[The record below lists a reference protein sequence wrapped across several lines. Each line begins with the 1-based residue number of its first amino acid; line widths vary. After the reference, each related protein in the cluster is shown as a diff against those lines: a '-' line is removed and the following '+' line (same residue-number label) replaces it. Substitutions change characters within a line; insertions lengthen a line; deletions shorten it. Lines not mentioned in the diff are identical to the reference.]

1 MLSLPLVGECPIRI
15 TLAVALVF
23 GVMSAFISNT
33 ATPAMMVAIVA
44 GILSAIE
51 EAEGKKFCSPNLQF
65 STGLCLCAAFAGS
78 IGGLATA
85 IAATL
90 AASLGFMMLAPTAW
104 SFPKL

>member
-51 EAEGKKFCSPNLQF
+51 EAEEKN
-65 STGLCLCAAFAGS
+65 
-78 IGGLATA
+78 
-85 IAATL
+85 IAAPIYNFQQAYVCVRHL
-90 AASLGFMMLAPTAW
+90 PDQLVDSQLQSQL
-104 SFPKL
+104 LLLQVLVL